1 MPFEFWA
8 NFLQTHMRLLSLN
21 DDSFEMIVVGI
32 DQNSA
37 QQKRS
42 ALSVFKESPLSFVLL
57 NQGTQKGSLKV
68 VFYRAPVVFVLLWS
82 WQRNRVWV
90 RLLLNIN
97 CLGFNNVFAR
107 VLEKVLTKGLK
118 KSTHLFFHSPSQQQ
132 SLGLPEN
139 DWVIIFC

>member
-82 WQRNRVWV
+82 
-90 RLLLNIN
+90 
-97 CLGFNNVFAR
+97 
-107 VLEKVLTKGLK
+107 
-118 KSTHLFFHSPSQQQ
+118 
-132 SLGLPEN
+132 
-139 DWVIIFC
+139 